1 MSWVL
6 FHYAYPFLKDVRPRL
21 KGNKLKAFQHLT
33 KKERRI
39 LVVGDLHCPFDL
51 DSYLPFLLETYA
63 KWNCNQI
70 LMIGDAVDNH
80 YSSFH
85 QTDADGYGGGE
96 ELDRAIKRLSKYR
109 DAFAKICD
117 KKIEICIGNHDR
129 IIMRRAFDSD
139 IPARWIKSYNEVLGT
154 DWNWV
159 ESIVY
164 DDVLYEHGEGGQA
177 KTKAKNNMMSSVC
190 GHTHTQAY
198 VEWLVGKKYR
208 VFGMQVGCGVD
219 ASTYAAAYAKNFKKQ
234 AIGCGVILGGHT
246 AINVLM
252 PLGKPKPKPTTVL

>member
-6 FHYAYPFLKDVRPRL
+6 FHYAYLFLKDVRPRL

-51 DSYLPFLLETYA
+51 DGYLQFLLDTYA

-96 ELDRAIKRLSKYR
+96 ELD
-109 DAFAKICD
+109 
-117 KKIEICIGNHDR
+117 EIDL
-129 IIMRRAFDSD
+129 
-139 IPARWIKSYNEVLGT
+139 V
-154 DWNWV
+154 
-159 ESIVY
+159 
-164 DDVLYEHGEGGQA
+164 
-177 KTKAKNNMMSSVC
+177 
-190 GHTHTQAY
+190 
-198 VEWLVGKKYR
+198 LVGKVCLPERAKK
-208 VFGMQVGCGVD
+208 VF
-219 ASTYAAAYAKNFKKQ
+219 
-234 AIGCGVILGGHT
+234 
-246 AINVLM
+246 
-252 PLGKPKPKPTTVL
+252 